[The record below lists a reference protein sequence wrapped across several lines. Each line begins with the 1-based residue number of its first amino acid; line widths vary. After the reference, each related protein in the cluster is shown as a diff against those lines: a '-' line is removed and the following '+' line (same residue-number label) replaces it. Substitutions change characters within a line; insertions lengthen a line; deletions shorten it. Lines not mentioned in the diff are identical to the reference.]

1 MVRLL
6 APVRIRGT
14 FGKAL
19 SFDGVDD
26 YVEVPDSAS
35 LNPTNAITV
44 MAWIKPVYFV
54 GSGNDPI
61 VDKAYTSHTDPYYQ
75 YHLGLRGYGY
85 SAGGVLP
92 GIYSF
97 QLSVGG
103 TLYSVNS
110 GEDTYDLDEW
120 NFIVGTYDGETLKLY
135 RNGVLI
141 NTNEEPS
148 GPIDTYPTDLYIA
161 KFRNY
166 DFYLPGTIDEVRI
179 YNRALSEEE
188 IVQLFQGGHVW
199 KGLVLWLRFDEGS
212 GTTAGDSSGY
222 GNHGTIYG
230 ATWTNG
236 AMILRKPVR

>member
-35 LNPTNAITV
+35 LNPTEEITV
-44 MAWIKPVYFV
+44 MGWFYLKGPTGDIQNGVRKQDQYLIFWID
-54 GSGNDPI
+54 S
-61 VDKAYTSHTDPYYQ
+61 
-75 YHLGLRGYGY
+75 GY
-85 SAGGVLP
+85 SKVAVYVKRTDAVWKSLTIANPKAVEGKWVHVAMTYKSNGEFKGYLNGELAASTTLSALP
-92 GIYSF
+92 
-97 QLSVGG
+97 
-103 TLYSVNS
+103 
-110 GEDTYDLDEW
+110 
-120 NFIVGTYDGETLKLY
+120 
-135 RNGVLI
+135 I
-141 NTNEEPS
+141 NVTDNPLQIGREPP
-148 GPIDTYPTDLYIA
+148 GFFF
-161 KFRNY
+161 K
-166 DFYLPGTIDEVRI
+166 GTIDEVRI
-179 YNRALSEEE
+179 YNRALSAEE
-188 IVQLFQGGHVW
+188 IIQLFRGGHVW

-212 GTTAGDSSGY
+212 GTTAGDSSGC